1 MVKRKKR
8 FFSPL
13 RFRSFLF
20 LVISCALMFPIISQG
35 VNMFGWFKKQDVFL
49 SSEVNGVVT
58 ENGKPVVNLEVIRK
72 LIYTDEKVRRDVAT
86 TDSTGR
92 FYFPKK
98 VIRSSIPS
106 KPLSHNSVSQEIFI
120 DREGTL
126 IPFWVANQRGYK
138 EVPEFTKKLAFLD
151 CELTN
156 KRVSFGFKNDYNE
169 YLDHMASSIC
179 RWDEDYTPIWL
190 FEGDEKKYEIHDGD
204 FNKLTER
211 FTGKEVKL

>member
-13 RFRSFLF
+13 HFRSFLF

-72 LIYTDEKVRRDVAT
+72 LIYTDEKVHRDIAT
-86 TDSTGR
+86 TDSAGN
-92 FYFPKK
+92 FYFPQKS
-98 VIRSSIPS
+98 IRSSIPS

-120 DREGTL
+120 DRKGTL

-138 EVPEFTKKLAFLD
+138 EVPEFTMKLAFLA
-151 CELTN
+151 CELSN
-156 KRVSFGFKNDYNE
+156 RRVDFEFKNNNNE
-169 YLDHMASSIC
+169 HLNLLASSIC
-179 RWDEDYTPIWL
+179 RWDEDYIPFWL
-190 FEGDEKKYEIHDGD
+190 YDGD
-204 FNKLTER
+204 KEYSIENGDLNNLTER
-211 FTGKEVKL
+211 NNKED